1 MAVDRAFYTARYFH
15 QFPPI
20 QKCTREVN
28 DVKQIKEPATTEE
41 FDALFAAVQQS
52 NMSAAQKA
60 TMLALIK
67 STDAYLLVDMLH
79 LDEIPDVL
87 DVGDGVQF

>member
-1 MAVDRAFYTARYFH
+1 M
-15 QFPPI
+15 
-20 QKCTREVN
+20 
-28 DVKQIKEPATTEE
+28 KQIKEPATKAD
-41 FDALFAAVQQS
+41 FNALFAAVQQS

-60 TMLALIK
+60 TVLALIK

-87 DVGDGVQF
+87 DVGDGVGL